1 MRDPRVGHRY
11 AKALFQAALARN
23 IVDIMG
29 ADLAQLKSFSEKDR
43 RFYHFLE
50 SPDIRKE
57 DKVNLIKTVFTP
69 RLSQPLVSFL
79 MLLVEKN
86 RVEFLGDI
94 AREFEEI
101 IEDYQGI
108 IKARITTAIPVSDE
122 YKARLIDRLE
132 VRTGKKIEIIHRID
146 KGIIGGIIVQLDYQV
161 IDHSIRHELDTLRH
175 AMMSIKVY

>member
-23 IVDIMG
+23 IVDIM
-29 ADLAQLKSFSEKDR
+29 AAELLQLRSFSEKDR

-57 DKVNLIKTVFTP
+57 DKVNLIRSVFTT

-79 MLLVEKN
+79 SLLIEKN

-94 AREFEEI
+94 ARDFEEL

-108 IKARITTAIPVSDE
+108 VRARITTAIPVSDD
-122 YKARLIDRLE
+122 YKMRLKDRLE
-132 VRTGKKIEIIHRID
+132 ARSGKKIEIIHKID
-146 KGIIGGIIVQLDYQV
+146 KEIVGGIIVQLDYQV
-161 IDHSIRHELDTLRH
+161 IDRSVRHELETLRH
-175 AMMSIKVY
+175 DLMSIKVY

>member
-23 IVDIMG
+23 IVDIM
-29 ADLAQLKSFSEKDR
+29 AAELAQLKSFSEKDK

-57 DKVNLIKTVFTP
+57 DKVDLIKTVFTT

-79 MLLVEKN
+79 LLLIEKN
-86 RVEFLGDI
+86 RVEFLSDI
-94 AREFEEI
+94 ARDFEEL

-108 IKARITTAIPVSDE
+108 VKARITTAVPISDE
-122 YKARLIDRLE
+122 YKALLKNRLE
-132 VRTGKKIEIIHRID
+132 ARSGKKIEMIHKID
-146 KGIIGGIIVQLDYQV
+146 KEIIGGIIVQLDFQV
-161 IDHSIRHELDTLRH
+161 IDHSVKHELETLRH
-175 AMMSIKVY
+175 DLMSIKVY